1 MKDPLKPRDKITQKM
16 TRDGA
21 IAENQ
26 TTGDTERISKRTQDA
41 DFQKSPEQQ
50 AAQDAAQLQGAASPT
65 SPLPHVPGAAPKADT
80 GKTERVMEHIDA
92 AHTRKASKKAVRK
105 AQAEATAGTKSSRL
119 QFTDEERAA
128 PELEKYIKK
137 SDKAA
142 DRLDKAKAAIPKEK
156 KLTKERTFDEATG
169 KGKTR
174 LHFEEKDKPP
184 GFKDKHSPLSRPA
197 QEAGILVHNK
207 IHSVEKDNSGVEGAH
222 KSEELAEKGAKY
234 GTRKIREGYRS
245 HKLKP
250 YRAAAKAEKAAEKA
264 NVNYLYQKTLHENPQ
279 LTSNPL
285 SRFMQKQQIKR
296 QYAKAAKTG
305 GAATAKKAAENTRKA
320 AKKTAEETR
329 KAAAFVARHPAGVGI
344 AVAALLLFIMV
355 SAGLSSC
362 GAMFSGMMNGVLG
375 TSYTS
380 EDSNLV
386 ATENN
391 YAAKE
396 TELQQRI
403 DNIERDNPGYDEYRY
418 DLDNIGHNP
427 HELAS
432 YLTALLQSYT
442 PQSAQTELNR
452 VFDKQ
457 YTLTLTE
464 EIEVRYRTETRTGTR
479 TVTDPETGETSTET
493 YEYEVEVPYNYYI
506 LNVKLTNRPIN
517 SFVSELLTA
526 EQLEMY
532 RVYLETSGNK
542 PLIFGGGSPDVS
554 ASEDLSGV
562 QFVNG
567 TRPGNTAIVDIAKRQ
582 VGNVGGQPYWS
593 WYGFNSRVEWC
604 ACFVSWCYGQ
614 MGLSEPRFAACQ
626 SQGIPW
632 FTSHGQWGARGYE
645 NIAPGDAI
653 FFDWD
658 LDGSADHVGLVIG
671 TDGNRV
677 YAVEGNSGDACKIKS
692 YPLDYACI
700 KGYGLMNWN

>member
-1 MKDPLKPRDKITQKM
+1 M
-16 TRDGA
+16 TRDGL
-21 IAENQ
+21 IEVNETKETAERVSRR
-26 TTGDTERISKRTQDA
+26 EREA
-41 DFQKSPEQQ
+41 DFSRPQEQPEPQ
-50 AAQDAAQLQGAASPT
+50 AAQEIAAQNAAELPPVSPDASPLPLTPELPHRQDTATAERVIERIDAAQ
-65 SPLPHVPGAAPKADT
+65 
-80 GKTERVMEHIDA
+80 
-92 AHTRKASKKAVRK
+92 TRKASKKAAHK
-105 AQAEATAGTKSSRL
+105 AQRDATVKEKSSRL
-119 QFTDEERAA
+119 QFTEEELST
-128 PELEKYIKK
+128 PELETYIRK

-142 DRLDKAKAAIPKEK
+142 DRLDAAKAAIPKEK
-156 KLTKERTFDEATG
+156 KLVKERTFDEATG
-169 KGKTR
+169 KAKTHLRFTEQEKPINGGKA
-174 LHFEEKDKPP
+174 HPN
-184 GFKDKHSPLSRPA
+184 PLSRPA
-197 QEAGILVHNK
+197 QEAGIFVHNK

-222 KSEELAEKGAKY
+222 KSEELTEKGAKY

-264 NVNYLYQKTLHENPQ
+264 NVNYLYHKTLHENPQ
-279 LTSNPL
+279 LSSNPL

-320 AKKTAEETR
+320 AKKTAEETK
-329 KAAAFVARHPAGVGI
+329 KAVAFVGRHPAGVGI

-380 EDSNLV
+380 EDSDLV

-442 PQSAQTELNR
+442 PQSAQAELNR

-632 FTSHGQWGARGYE
+632 FTSRGQWGARGYE

-671 TDGNRV
+671 TDGSRV
-677 YAVEGNSGDACKIKS
+677 YTVEGNSGDACKIKS